1 MPLRS
6 RPFMQVDVF
15 TARPYQGNPLAVVL
29 DGTGLSDAAMQ
40 RFAHWTN
47 LSETTFVLPPTPEG
61 TAAGADYRV
70 RIFTPGG
77 ELPFGGHP
85 TLGTCRAWLAHGG
98 QPREAGVVRQEC
110 AVGVVQLRPLDGA
123 PGCMAFAAPP
133 LTRTTPDAV
142 HLAAVL
148 SAMGLAPAQVTAAQS
163 LNNGPEW
170 LGLLIDSPDTLMALT
185 PDHAALK
192 ALGQKVGVAALSTP
206 AHGDHQAAAL
216 IARSSR
222 EARAFERAT
231 TAHAPAAT
239 EPDLWVRAF
248 AAPVG
253 VDEDPVTGS
262 LNASLAQW
270 LMADGVLPT
279 RYQATQGQ
287 ALGRDGQVF
296 LSRDEQAQVWVGG
309 DVVCCISGEVQL

>member
-1 MPLRS
+1 M
-6 RPFMQVDVF
+6 VD
-15 TARPYQGNPLAVVL
+15 ALQDYNR
-29 DGTGLSDAAMQ
+29 Q
-40 RFAHWTN
+40 RFFKD
-47 LSETTFVLPPTPEG
+47 LG
-61 TAAGADYRV
+61 AGL
-70 RIFTPGG
+70 T
-77 ELPFGGHP
+77 
-85 TLGTCRAWLAHGG
+85 
-98 QPREAGVVRQEC
+98 
-110 AVGVVQLRPLDGA
+110 VGVVALREMDGA
-123 PGCMAFAAPP
+123 ARWAFAAPA
-133 LTRTTPDAV
+133 LRRSTPDAIR
-142 HLAAVL
+142 LAAVC
-148 SAMGLAPAQVTAAQS
+148 SALGLQTRQVKAAQV

-185 PDHAALK
+185 PDHIALK

-231 TAHAPAAT
+231 TAHAPAAP